1 MFSCI
6 ILNLDIHVWPTSLFT
21 FFGSVGCPSHYR
33 CHSRVD
39 WAGSKDTSGWK
50 VRFTW
55 CLCHRIG
62 WNYRYTNNSVLER
75 VVSLF
80 FYKILISF
88 LGAGDIESMPF
99 IEALGQFS
107 YRVGKDII
115 YATSQYTSVKPDL
128 LIILI
133 KCLLFLNT
141 SHFRDR
147 ELLLDSC
154 QPCACFKCCWWT
166 GKLLRNCN
174 VHPIWQM
181 I

>member
-1 MFSCI
+1 
-6 ILNLDIHVWPTSLFT
+6 
-21 FFGSVGCPSHYR
+21 
-33 CHSRVD
+33 
-39 WAGSKDTSGWK
+39 
-50 VRFTW
+50 
-55 CLCHRIG
+55 
-62 WNYRYTNNSVLER
+62 
-75 VVSLF
+75 
-80 FYKILISF
+80 
-88 LGAGDIESMPF
+88 MPF

-154 QPCACFKCCWWT
+154 QPCACFKCCW
-166 GKLLRNCN
+166 
-174 VHPIWQM
+174 
-181 I
+181 